1 MFSCK
6 NCDYTTDRRF
16 NLQRHK
22 ERMHETENDTD
33 VSESESES
41 ENDSNFTT
49 SGELDPWID
58 AIQNAFKFH
67 HDTFEER
74 VEELTTDG
82 LEEDEARVQV
92 YLSMLP
98 AYRQSVIEGF
108 INMIQ
113 WHNAM
118 GKDLIGR
125 KIKDTAKRL
134 RDDEDYDY
142 MESWWAAAEKR
153 KFLLDNVLKRY
164 GPPTTEED

>member
-33 VSESESES
+33 MSESESES
-41 ENDSNFTT
+41 ETDSDFTS

-58 AIQNAFKFH
+58 TIQNAFKFH
-67 HDTFEER
+67 HDTFKER

-82 LEEDEARVQV
+82 LEEDEARAQV
-92 YLSMLP
+92 YLRMLP
-98 AYRQSVIEGF
+98 AYRQELTERYMGLAL
-108 INMIQ
+108 
-113 WHNAM
+113 WHKAM
-118 GKDLIGR
+118 GKDPIGR

-142 MESWWAAAEKR
+142 MESLWAAAEKR
-153 KFLLDNVLKRY
+153 KFLLDELLKRY
-164 GPPTTEED
+164 GPPTTED